1 MADLEEV
8 VVMVF
13 RARYGVMVVLG
24 LVMVARGEGSATQVA
39 ATEPVMAGRDTPEGA
54 MNVFEKALE
63 SGDVAMVGDSWNLP
77 AGRRE
82 GMGASLVVE
91 YRFREALGKRF
102 SAEEVVRVCSECRIW
117 VKPAGRAYVAGDWLR
132 PLDTPDVALP
142 RNDVKDVQAV
152 VMQRGEDGI
161 WRMGRI
167 AKAAEMPPPTAEMK
181 ARMADLEERQALEQA
196 ETVRRYGG
204 VLENLE
210 AGKYGTGEEVIHALY
225 PEGSPEER
233 ARKEQAG
240 QGGTE
245 GKP

>member
-1 MADLEEV
+1 MSVWLVA
-8 VVMVF
+8 
-13 RARYGVMVVLG
+13 MVVLG
-24 LVMVARGEGSATQVA
+24 VGVGTVFGEGTTLPAATQGVK
-39 ATEPVMAGRDTPEGA
+39 EERGTPEGA
-54 MNVFEKALE
+54 MNVFERALE
-63 SGDVAMVGDSWNLP
+63 AGDVATVGDSWNLP
-77 AGRRE
+77 VGRRE

-91 YRFREALGKRF
+91 YQFREALAKRF
-102 SAEEVVRVCSECRIW
+102 SAEEVERVCKECRIW

-132 PLDTPDVALP
+132 ALDTPDVALP

-167 AKAAEMPPPTAEMK
+167 AKAPEMPPPTAEMK

-196 ETVRRYGG
+196 ETVRRYEG

-210 AGKYGTGEEVIHALY
+210 AGKYGTGNEVVHALY
-225 PEGSPEER
+225 PEGSPAEK

-240 QGGTE
+240 QQGTE